1 VAHKN
6 AKQTAK
12 PESFCTPQRKPQPK
26 CPECCSK
33 RPYRDGLR
41 YLANGETVQR
51 WLCRECGYRFS
62 DPKWKKNCNK
72 TDVFQ
77 HVQKIHTLNLKT
89 ADALTYSCQ
98 VGARRQ
104 SRAKNLVEVIEP
116 SKSRL
121 AGATEK
127 AETKAD
133 IKGKIIEFAWK
144 LKKQGYSESTIRAYV
159 KVLKTLT
166 NKGAHILDPESV
178 KEIIATK
185 LRNPTTQWN
194 YCNFYDAFV
203 RKMKL
208 QWEKPRYKPRERIPF
223 IPMEE
228 ELDQLIHG
236 TGWKMSVMLQI
247 AKETAM
253 RVGEI
258 TRLRW
263 RDIDPQRKLIVI
275 NEPEKGSKPGIY
287 HVSANLIDRI
297 LSLPKKS
304 ERIFYPTKTLS
315 IITNF
320 TEAKK
325 RLAKKLN
332 NPRLLRITF
341 HTFRHWKATMEYH
354 KTKDILHVKEML
366 RHRNIKNTLI
376 YITIEKTLFD
386 SDKADEY
393 HAKVAH
399 NAEEA
404 LKLVEVGFEY
414 VTGEYNDGGKIFR
427 KRK

>member
-1 VAHKN
+1 MTREKT
-6 AKQTAK
+6 KQTKDKLNTK
-12 PESFCTPQRKPQPK
+12 PESSCTSPRQPQPK
-26 CPECCSK
+26 CPECGSK
-33 RPYRDGLR
+33 RLYKDGLR
-41 YLANGETVQR
+41 YLKDGSTVQR
-51 WLCRECGYRFS
+51 WLCHDCGYRFS
-62 DPKWKKNCNK
+62 YSHQKKNCNK
-72 TDVFQ
+72 SDSSQ
-77 HVQKIHTLNLKT
+77 HVQKVHRLNLKT

-104 SRAKNLVEVIEP
+104 RGAKNLVEVIEP

-121 AGATEK
+121 SGATEK

-133 IKGKIIEFAWK
+133 IKGKTIEFAWK

-166 NKGAHILDPESV
+166 NKGANILDPESV

-208 QWEKPRYKPRERIPF
+208 QWEKPRYKPREKIPF
-223 IPMEE
+223 IPTEE

-297 LSLPKKS
+297 LSLPKS
-304 ERIFYPTKTLS
+304 RSGYSTPQRRSL
-315 IITNF
+315 
-320 TEAKK
+320 
-325 RLAKKLN
+325 
-332 NPRLLRITF
+332 
-341 HTFRHWKATMEYH
+341 
-354 KTKDILHVKEML
+354 
-366 RHRNIKNTLI
+366 
-376 YITIEKTLFD
+376 
-386 SDKADEY
+386 
-393 HAKVAH
+393 
-399 NAEEA
+399 
-404 LKLVEVGFEY
+404 
-414 VTGEYNDGGKIFR
+414 
-427 KRK
+427 